1 MNEENLVT
9 YYNKFNEDKRL
20 KTKHARVEYNT
31 AMHYINVCLSQCQ
44 THRILD
50 VGAGTGAYAIP
61 LFQAGNDVHA
71 IELVKH
77 NLRTMQKK
85 WPNLDAREGNAM
97 DLSKFEDDSFDIVLL
112 FGPMYHLISHEH
124 KLKALN
130 EAKRVVR
137 ETGFIL
143 ISYCLNEY
151 AIIEHGIKEGFLKQA
166 VEKGEVDENFHVI
179 SKEDDLYSY
188 VRIED
193 INKLK
198 DEAGL
203 TRYKIIGQ
211 DGAAEYLKREINHM
225 DEESFACFMAYHLA
239 NCERYELLGASRH
252 ALDILRK

>member
-85 WPNLDAREGNAM
+85 CPNLDAREGNAM
-97 DLSKFEDDSFDIVLL
+97 DLSKFEDDS
-112 FGPMYHLISHEH
+112 LIS
-124 KLKALN
+124 
-130 EAKRVVR
+130 
-137 ETGFIL
+137 F
-143 ISYCLNEY
+143 YCL
-151 AIIEHGIKEGFLKQA
+151 AQCTI
-166 VEKGEVDENFHVI
+166 
-179 SKEDDLYSY
+179 
-188 VRIED
+188 
-193 INKLK
+193 
-198 DEAGL
+198 
-203 TRYKIIGQ
+203 
-211 DGAAEYLKREINHM
+211 
-225 DEESFACFMAYHLA
+225 
-239 NCERYELLGASRH
+239 
-252 ALDILRK
+252 

>member
-1 MNEENLVT
+1 MHIYDNEFIHGELPMTKQEVRAVSIA
-9 YYNKFNEDKRL
+9 KLRL
-20 KTKHARVEYNT
+20 KEDSVL
-31 AMHYINVCLSQCQ
+31 I
-44 THRILD
+44 D

-85 WPNLDAREGNAM
+85 CRNLDAREGNAM

-112 FGPMYHLISHEH
+112 FGPMYHLISHEN

-130 EAKRVVR
+130 EAKRVVKD
-137 ETGFIL
+137 TGFIL